1 MAKKL
6 KPTPPSKNTEKS
18 VEKSVHASPVKK
30 DNKILKLVAYNAL
43 GGILMVFFIY
53 TIFHQVPGY
62 KWIYFDMLK
71 NNMSTIAKNPDMT
84 LEQKHMQK
92 LGGEMELLDKIKNE
106 TPKDAIIIMPPTQML
121 TDIKATRIQ
130 NFSFSY
136 YFTFPRMLV
145 YEDNKEK
152 DSLYKKA
159 THILTIG
166 QWGIDRTDATF
177 DSKNPFRVLALKK

>member
-6 KPTPPSKNTEKS
+6 KPTTPTKNTTKS
-18 VEKSVHASPVKK
+18 EQKSANTSPVKK
-30 DNKILKLVAYNAL
+30 DNQILKLVAFNAL
-43 GGILMVFFIY
+43 GGIGMIFFIY

-62 KWIYFDMLK
+62 KWMYFDMLK
-71 NNMSTIAKNPDMT
+71 GNMKAIAKNPDMT
-84 LEQKHMQK
+84 LEKKKIQK

-106 TPKDAIIIMPPTQML
+106 TPKDAIIIMPTTQML

-130 NFSFSY
+130 NFAFSY

-145 YEDNKEK
+145 YEDNREK

-177 DSKNPFRVLALKK
+177 DSNNPFRVLALKK